1 MNERET
7 TGVSELEREQTM
19 ISMNCQEAAPASMPA
34 DLREEVGEQILLKLA
49 LDSVQCLERSQLSA
63 AVSGD
68 ANLRPEMMLTL
79 LSYCYAARIYGSRDV
94 EWATRNDR
102 TVRYI
107 RARTFPDWRAIRH
120 FRRHNRELLEQC
132 LAYVL
137 KKAWILQLQGIDG
150 DWAMGQPA
158 ALKGKFLAQAREKI
172 EVAMIVDR
180 AD

>member
-1 MNERET
+1 
-7 TGVSELEREQTM
+7 
-19 ISMNCQEAAPASMPA
+19 
-34 DLREEVGEQILLKLA
+34 
-49 LDSVQCLERSQLSA
+49 
-63 AVSGD
+63 
-68 ANLRPEMMLTL
+68 MMLTL

-107 RARTFPDWRAIRH
+107 CARTFPDWRAIRH

-132 LAYVL
+132 LAYIL